1 MGPMTRVVGPIVV
14 LLLSLAGCGDAPPTV
29 VPASP
34 SCTCYAW
41 EGPSEGS
48 SLRVDDFGAWVKLAI
63 HADGTYEVYHSG
75 IQGYG
80 GYDSGRWAAKD
91 GKITFVPDM
100 WSSGDEWR
108 RFYWTRY
115 EAGVSVEWV
124 RSPRNSPAA
133 SARGGW
139 EPDENQPPERTVSM
153 HAIPCGDLP
162 ARLAEMRAEE
172 WASYL
177 TIYPGS
183 PFKHEDDEDDR

>member
-100 WSSGDEWR
+100 WSSVPEPVTSPPRAIWR
-108 RFYWTRY
+108 DKVRFRFI
-115 EAGVSVEWV
+115 SIKQ
-124 RSPRNSPAA
+124 RIS
-133 SARGGW
+133 
-139 EPDENQPPERTVSM
+139 
-153 HAIPCGDLP
+153 IL
-162 ARLAEMRAEE
+162 
-172 WASYL
+172 
-177 TIYPGS
+177 I
-183 PFKHEDDEDDR
+183 K